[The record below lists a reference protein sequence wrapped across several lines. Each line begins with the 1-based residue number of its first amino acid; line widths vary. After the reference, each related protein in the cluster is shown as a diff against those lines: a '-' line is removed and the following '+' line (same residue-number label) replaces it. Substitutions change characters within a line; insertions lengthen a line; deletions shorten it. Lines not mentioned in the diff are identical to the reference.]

1 MTTVGFT
8 TEERKYLK
16 NRIKFA
22 SSAVRIYA
30 LQSEIAK
37 YNLKGLRK
45 SAAIGANKLERM
57 KLAAL
62 HRQYALERE
71 KTANLAWL
79 LGQYALKKPGLL
91 QHAASGVRKGVS
103 GLFGLGSSAVKGALP
118 GLRDAAGGAAT
129 QVGKFAK
136 KNPTTA
142 MVGGMGLGLAGGSQ
156 LGNLQEAGS
165 SAASGIGDAA
175 KATGNYMSNLTNI
188 PGDILGGFGKAFGRF
203 GGSGGSG
210 GGSSAGGS
218 AMPSDRADYQE
229 RFKNYRLRPNR
240 L

>member
-1 MTTVGFT
+1 MATVGFT
-8 TEERKYLK
+8 QEEREYLK
-16 NRIKFA
+16 ARIKFA
-22 SSAVRIYA
+22 SCAARIHA

-37 YNLKGLRK
+37 YDVKGLRK

-79 LGQYALKKPGLL
+79 LGKYALKKPGLL

-118 GLRDAAGGAAT
+118 GLRDAASGAAT

-136 KNPTTA
+136 KNPTAA
-142 MVGGMGLGLAGGSQ
+142 MAGGAGLGLLGGTQ
-156 LGNLQEAGS
+156 LGNLQSLGS
-165 SAASGIGDAA
+165 GAASGVGDAA
-175 KATGNYMSNLTNI
+175 KATGSYLYNLGNI
-188 PGDILGGFGKAFGRF
+188 PSDILGGFGKAFGRF
-203 GGSGGSG
+203 GGSGA
-210 GGSSAGGS
+210 GGSSGGS
-218 AMPSDRADYQE
+218 AMPSNRADYQE